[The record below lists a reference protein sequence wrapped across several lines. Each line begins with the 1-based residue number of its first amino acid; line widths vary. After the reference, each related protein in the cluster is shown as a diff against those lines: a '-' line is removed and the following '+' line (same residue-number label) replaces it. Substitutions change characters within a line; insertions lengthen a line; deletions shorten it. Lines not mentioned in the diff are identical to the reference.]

1 MPGTSTT
8 IQAQRKS
15 PPGLF
20 VSIANSLLDL
30 LYPPR
35 CAHCGR
41 VDYHWCDLCDEDL
54 TALPLDLT
62 KQLVSAQLIAA
73 STGEHDLLLQH
84 AVHALKYGGVKDI
97 SITLGERLN
106 KALTVLDWQFDCTVP
121 VPMHPTRLIQRG
133 YNQAALLAAQFD
145 QPMIDGLIRVRETRS
160 QVGLN
165 RIERLENVQDAF
177 SVTNKED
184 FSGKAILLIDD
195 VLTTGATLV
204 GCAYALYEAGA
215 STVYALTVTTAR
227 Q

>member
-30 LYPPR
+30 IYPPR

-54 TALPLDLT
+54 AALPLDLT
-62 KQLVSAQLIAA
+62 KQLVSDQLIAA

-84 AVHALKYGGVKDI
+84 AVHALKYGGVIDL

-106 KALTVLDWQFDCTVP
+106 KALTVLNWHFDCTVP
-121 VPMHPTRLIQRG
+121 VPMHPTRFIQRG
-133 YNQAALLAAQFD
+133 YNQAALLAAQFN

-177 SVTNKED
+177 AVTNKED

-215 STVYALTVTTAR
+215 SNVYALTVTTAR